1 MRPHLT
7 LNLGLR
13 YEYKSLVTEKNND
26 FSNFDFSNGDLMVA
40 GTKAATLWSFNPA
53 QNPIT
58 GQYQINPQ
66 PCTAQTCAQQTI
78 NLGSTSRNRSLQYP
92 DHKNIEPRV
101 GIAWQP
107 FGNSKTVLR
116 GGYGIFF
123 DQTFGDV
130 YFQKAA
136 NPPFV
141 HLKEGNIVAL
151 ALGERV
157 Y

>member
-1 MRPHLT
+1 
-7 LNLGLR
+7 
-13 YEYKSLVTEKNND
+13 
-26 FSNFDFSNGDLMVA
+26 
-40 GTKAATLWSFNPA
+40 LWSFNPTV
-53 QNPIT
+53 NPYT
-58 GQYQINPQ
+58 GQYQIDPQ
-66 PCTAQTCAQQTI
+66 PCTAQTCAQQTL
-78 NLGSTSRNRSLQYP
+78 NLGGTARNRSLQYP
-92 DHKNIEPRV
+92 DRKNFEPRI

-141 HLKEGNIVAL
+141 HLEEGNIGQAL
-151 ALGERV
+151 PFPA
-157 Y
+157 